1 MQGGEDDGMFKISE
15 IHDTFSESAADST
28 LRKSLSMGD
37 MELDGAGGGAVG
49 EGGDDHFAGT
59 QTDGDDDDGAK
70 LKRKKSGEKDK
81 EDDDATLRDAT
92 DDTSESTL
100 PLNAGPTPTQS
111 GTDPIS
117 KRDFP
122 AAHPP
127 SSPPPPPPPQRPI
140 LVHAATVATPARL
153 RPRLFRQKSF
163 EIDSDSDEVKSSALD
178 VCGKGE
184 QHEMETTVSDHESR
198 IEGDPS
204 GTGDASVKKSSAR
217 KEDMTVAAGEGES
230 KSSSGGRAKGDR
242 AKLKDKESS
251 GEDPKSGKRAKIQ
264 GEKSKSGKSRRGSSG
279 NRGCKKGGDGAQ
291 GSGFHSCTLPNPK
304 KHHGRKKR
312 HPGLTITIDN
322 LKDSFDGYDKFIKTD
337 ADMLQHSPNFC
348 IRFGPMSCEWVFR
361 Y

>member
-1 MQGGEDDGMFKISE
+1 MFKISE

-37 MELDGAGGGAVG
+37 MDLDGAGGGAVG

-59 QTDGDDDDGAK
+59 QIGDDDDAK

-81 EDDDATLRDAT
+81 EEDDDATLRDAT

-111 GTDPIS
+111 GTDPKS
-117 KRDFP
+117 KRGFP
-122 AAHPP
+122 AAHLP
-127 SSPPPPPPPQRPI
+127 SSPPPPPPPPMRPI

-163 EIDSDSDEVKSSALD
+163 EIDSDSDEVKFSALD

-184 QHEMETTVSDHESR
+184 QHVMETTALGHESR
-198 IEGDPS
+198 IEGDPPEA
-204 GTGDASVKKSSAR
+204 GDASVKKSSAR
-217 KEDMTVAAGEGES
+217 KEETTAAAGEGEA
-230 KSSSGGRAKGDR
+230 KSSSGGRAKVDR

-279 NRGCKKGGDGAQ
+279 NRGCKRGGDGAQ
-291 GSGFHSCTLPNPK
+291 GSAFHSCTLPNPK

-322 LKDSFDGYDKFIKTD
+322 LKESFDGYDKLIKTD

-348 IRFGPMSCEWVFR
+348 IRFGPMSCEWVLR
-361 Y
+361 C